1 MRYFE
6 DFRDGDAFELGEV
19 RMDEAEMVEFA
30 RRYDPQ
36 PFHVD
41 PDAAARSHFGGLI
54 ASGWHTGSLYMGLLV
69 RALLHDV
76 ASLGAGGLEE
86 LRWLKPVRPGDV
98 LRARFTIL
106 SKRES
111 EKNPRRGTLLNLGE
125 LFNQDG
131 ERVFFMRW
139 PALVARRPSAADRV
153 G

>member
-6 DFRDGDAFELGEV
+6 DFNAGDVFELGEA

-30 RRYDPQ
+30 RKYDPQ

-41 PDAAARSHFGGLI
+41 AHAASESSFGGLI
-54 ASGWHTGSLYMGLLV
+54 ASGWHTAGVYMGLLV
-69 RALLHDV
+69 RGLLHDV

-98 LRARFTIL
+98 LRGRLTIL
-106 SKRES
+106 SKRAS
-111 EKNPRRGTLLNLGE
+111 EKSPARGTLVGVGE
-125 LFNQDG
+125 LFNQQG

-139 PALVARRPSAADRV
+139 PAMIERRPRA
-153 G
+153 

>member
-6 DFRDGDAFELGEV
+6 DFNAGDVFELGEA
-19 RMDEAEMVEFA
+19 RMDEAEMMEFA

-41 PDAAARSHFGGLI
+41 AHAASESAFGGLI
-54 ASGWHTGSLYMGLLV
+54 ASGWHTAGVYMGLLV
-69 RALLHDV
+69 RGLLHDV

-98 LRARFTIL
+98 LRGRLTVL
-106 SKRES
+106 SKRAS
-111 EKNPRRGTLLNLGE
+111 EKNPGRGTLVNVGE

-139 PALVARRPSAADRV
+139 PAMISRRPRA
-153 G
+153 